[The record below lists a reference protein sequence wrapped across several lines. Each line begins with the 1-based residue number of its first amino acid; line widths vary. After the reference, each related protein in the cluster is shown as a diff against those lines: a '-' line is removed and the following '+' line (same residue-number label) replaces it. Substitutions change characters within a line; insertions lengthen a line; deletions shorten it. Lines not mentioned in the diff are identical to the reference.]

1 MSVESGVTEESCA
14 VLTLKRALATFV
26 DQYRLQTGDMDL
38 CRAQFREFV
47 HQVPLLYFILSWNA
61 VAVAFTFRD
70 FASPWVSCVFP
81 AVLCTVACVRGFWWS
96 RNGLATFSD
105 AEIIRHI
112 RTTGI
117 LAVVLTAAFTLWTFL
132 LYPYG
137 DSQTKS
143 HLTFFLAL
151 TQISSVFC
159 LFPLR
164 SAALSVATVAT
175 LSFLAYFAVV
185 DNGRMLPE
193 AVMLT
198 MVAGGMVVILYKYN
212 STFSMLIRSQYS
224 LRQRHLETQKLSDE
238 NRQIAFT
245 DALSSLPN
253 RRALLSRLEKIA
265 DVQSRE
271 PGQLAM
277 VFIDLDGFKEIN
289 DFHGHQ
295 FGDHLITEVGRTL
308 NSLRSEHSMLV
319 RMGGDEFALLIEGE
333 DAGQDAQRF
342 ATLALERL
350 TQPVTILGRQF
361 QIGASIGI
369 SVDADGL
376 IAPFELLRQAD
387 TAMYAVKAN
396 GKHGIQL
403 FDKAL
408 DEGKMWRHQIEQ
420 EIADGLGRSE
430 FNVVYQPIVET
441 RTGSVTC
448 VEALVR
454 WPGRPGGPLSPDEF
468 IGIAEGSGTIQALGM
483 YVLERACRE
492 TRDIRGLNL
501 SVNVSPTQFN
511 NPDFCKHVQQILLL
525 TGFPPKRLQL
535 EITERHLI
543 DYPERASQAIET
555 LRDLGVSFALDDFGT
570 GFTSIAYLQSFGFS
584 CVKID
589 RSLTKRLED
598 DPNAGFLISGLIQMA
613 RGLDVSVVVEGV
625 ETEALAATL
634 RATGC
639 KQLQG
644 YYFGRPGPLRDI
656 VGVETAGH
664 AKYAHT

>member
-1 MSVESGVTEESCA
+1 
-14 VLTLKRALATFV
+14 VLSLKRALTLLV
-26 DQYRLQTGDMDL
+26 NQYRLQTGDMDL

-47 HQVPLLYFILSWNA
+47 HQVPLMYFIVSWNA
-61 VAVAFTFRD
+61 VAVAFTFREH
-70 FASPWVSCVFP
+70 AGPILSCGV
-81 AVLCTVACVRGFWWS
+81 ALVLCAVAAVRGRWWM
-96 RNGLATFSD
+96 RNGERNFTD
-105 AEIIRHI
+105 AEIIRQI
-112 RTTGI
+112 RKTGL
-117 LAVVLTAAFTLWTFL
+117 LAVVLTALFTFWSIS

-137 DSQTKS
+137 DMQSKA

-164 SAALSVATVAT
+164 SAALSVATIAT
-175 LSFLAYFAVV
+175 VPFLIYFSFA
-185 DNGRMLPE
+185 DNSRMMPE
-193 AVMLT
+193 ALMLT
-198 MVAGGMVVILYKYN
+198 LVAGGMVFILYKYN
-212 STFSMLIRSQYS
+212 YTFSKLIRSRHI
-224 LRQRHLETQKLSDE
+224 LRQRQLETQKLSDE
-238 NRQIAFT
+238 NRRIAYT
-245 DALSSLPN
+245 DPLSGLPN
-253 RRALLSRLEKIA
+253 RRALLSRLEEIA
-265 DVQSRE
+265 GLPERNA
-271 PGQLAM
+271 GHLAM

-308 NSLRSEHSMLV
+308 SSLRGENSMLV

-333 DAGQDAQRF
+333 DAGEVVQQF
-342 ATLALERL
+342 AVLALERL
-350 TQPVTILGRQF
+350 TQPVTILDRQF

-369 SVDADGL
+369 AVDEDGMT
-376 IAPFELLRQAD
+376 APFELLRQAD

-396 GKHGIQL
+396 GKNGIQL

-408 DEGKMWRHQIEQ
+408 DDGKMWRHQIEQ

-430 FNVVYQPIVET
+430 FDVVYQPIVDTQTE
-441 RTGSVTC
+441 SAVC

-454 WPGRPGGPLSPDEF
+454 WPGRPGGPLTPDEF

-492 TRDIRGLNL
+492 TRNFPGLKL

-511 NPDFCKHVQQILLL
+511 NPDFCTHVQQILAL
-525 TGFPPKRLQL
+525 TGFPPERLQL

-543 DYPERASQAIET
+543 DYPERASQAIDT

-589 RSLTKRLED
+589 RSLTKRLEH
-598 DPNAGFLISGLIQMA
+598 DPKARFLISGLIQMA

-625 ETEALAATL
+625 ENAGLAAML
-634 RATGC
+634 KATGC

-644 YYFGRPGPLRDI
+644 YHFGYPGPLRDI
-656 VGVETAGH
+656 VGDGSTGY
-664 AKYAHT
+664 AKTVVA